1 MRKEVLYFIL
11 IVISLTAF
19 NSYMRIRHENV
30 VTSSDFTMNEVYLI
44 VSKQKNETKAIDK
57 ELFEFLADL
66 SPENMRVISIE
77 EGNMTIVFH
86 DGNKRV
92 FLNGDDG
99 VTTPY
104 KSYSYVHMLRAFIG
118 VYKVDAVMKELD
130 EGKIV
135 NVFVLR

>member
-1 MRKEVLYFIL
+1 
-11 IVISLTAF
+11 
-19 NSYMRIRHENV
+19 MRIKHENV
-30 VTSSDFTMNEVYLI
+30 ATLSKFTMNEVYLI
-44 VSKQKNETKAIDK
+44 VSKQKNETKTIDK

-77 EGNMTIVFH
+77 DGNMTITFH

-104 KSYSYVHMLRAFIG
+104 KSYSHVHMLRAFIG